1 MFIIQGTNDSRVP
14 VTETTQIRYK
24 LKANG
29 NAVWY
34 IDVKDEY
41 YGLGKKANLDYQRLK
56 VIRFM
61 QHYLIKKKFPS
72 SHLGIFQFQ

>member
-29 NAVWY
+29 IVFWY
-34 IDVKDEY
+34 LETKDE
-41 YGLGKKANLDYQRLK
+41 GHGFRKKANVDFQRLL

-61 QHYLIKKKFPS
+61 LDNLIK
-72 SHLGIFQFQ
+72 